1 MSMTDRVDNLLA
13 RRDSLL
19 GRKTPLF
26 YDEPLHLVR
35 GQGVKLY
42 AADGTEYL
50 DVYNN
55 VANVGHCHPRVVAAL
70 HEQAST
76 LNIHTRYLHETI
88 LDYGESLVATFAEPL
103 SMVMFTC
110 TGSEADDLAMRI
122 ARHTTGAKG
131 IICTNETYH
140 GNTAAVDELATL
152 FNGGQAIGPNV
163 KAVPYPDSYRP
174 LNGLQGEALADAYV
188 ATIDKAIEEFEQEGT
203 GLAGMLVCP
212 IYANEGVPNVP
223 SGYLQRAADRV
234 RAKGGLVIFDEVQ
247 SGFGR
252 SGKMWGHEYAGVQ
265 PDIVAMGKPMGN
277 GHPIAGVV
285 SSPELVNGFREN
297 VMYFNTFGG
306 NPVSCAVAQAV
317 LNVMQDEKLVENA
330 DAVGRY
336 IRDGLAKLQTRFDA
350 IGDIRGPGLFI
361 GLELVSD
368 KEAKTPATD
377 LAGRV
382 VNRMKEKQVL
392 ISKIGPGDNILKM
405 RPPIVFSHENADQLL
420 GTLEEV
426 LSNEC

>member
-1 MSMTDRVDNLLA
+1 MSNRGDNLLA

-55 VANVGHCHPRVVAAL
+55 VANVGHCHPKVVAAL

-152 FNGGQAIGPNV
+152 FNAGQAIGPNV

-174 LNGLQGEALADAYV
+174 LNGLQGEALVDAYV
-188 ATIDKAIEEFEQEGT
+188 ATIDKAIEEFEQEGI

-223 SGYLQRAADRV
+223 PGYLQRAADRV

-252 SGKMWGHEYAGVQ
+252 SGRMWGHEYAGVQ

-285 SSPELVNGFREN
+285 SSPELVNGFRED

-330 DAVGRY
+330 DAVGRT
-336 IRDGLAKLQTRFDA
+336 IRDGLAQLQNRFDA
-350 IGDIRGPGLFI
+350 IGDVRGPGLFV

-368 KEAKTPATD
+368 RETKTPATD
-377 LAGRV
+377 LARRV

-405 RPPIVFSHENADQLL
+405 RPPIVFSHANADQLL
-420 GTLEEV
+420 TTLEEV